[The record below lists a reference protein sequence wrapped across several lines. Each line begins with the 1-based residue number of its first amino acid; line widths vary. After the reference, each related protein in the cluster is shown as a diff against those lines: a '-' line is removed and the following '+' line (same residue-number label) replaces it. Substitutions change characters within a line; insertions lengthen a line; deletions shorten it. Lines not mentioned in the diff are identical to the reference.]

1 MGKNICITN
10 LPNILCGCFFF
21 RAYSLLEEAA
31 FLHNYTKAQEL
42 VALAYLVCAY
52 FFSVD
57 SNVTKSY
64 KIIAQ
69 IGSLSNIPVQIGI
82 WRLGLL

>member
-1 MGKNICITN
+1 M
-10 LPNILCGCFFF
+10 
-21 RAYSLLEEAA
+21 LEEAA
-31 FLHNYTKAQEL
+31 FLHNYTKAQEF

-52 FFSVD
+52 LFSVD

-69 IGSLSNIPVQIGI
+69 SGSLSTIPDQI
-82 WRLGLL
+82 RSRRSGLF

>member
-1 MGKNICITN
+1 M
-10 LPNILCGCFFF
+10 
-21 RAYSLLEEAA
+21 LEEAA

-57 SNVTKSY
+57 SNTTKSY

-69 IGSLSNIPVQIGI
+69 IGSLSTIPDQIGI
-82 WRLGLL
+82 QRLGLL

>member
-1 MGKNICITN
+1 MF
-10 LPNILCGCFFF
+10 FFF

-52 FFSVD
+52 LFSVD
-57 SNVTKSY
+57 NNMTKSY

-69 IGSLSNIPVQIGI
+69 IGSLSTIPDQIGI
-82 WRLGLL
+82 QRLGLLKDRLPALMGILS